1 MKDIKL
7 LLKNKWSQYMRV
19 WRIMKKPTMEEFK
32 MVAKVSAVGVL
43 ILGFMGFLINMIIN
57 LIF

>member
-1 MKDIKL
+1 
-7 LLKNKWSQYMRV
+7 
-19 WRIMKKPTMEEFK
+19 MEEFK

-57 LIF
+57 LIIWNSKILNTLNFI